1 MKLDWNKIFYIFQIP
16 LHWFREADRKLNIFG
31 DGKLIRVERN
41 NPDGTLITADPDAFG
56 IPSSETGT
64 ATDGTDSP
72 AVLDSNGASWTWEA
86 GGDDGLMLDA
96 YCKIA
101 PQVSGSSYSVFQRCK
116 LTFSKDGLLVSAQ
129 LLSDRIRIQARNA

>member
-1 MKLDWNKIFYIFQIP
+1 MKLNWENISYIFQIP

-64 ATDGTDSP
+64 PKDGTDSP
-72 AVLDSNGASWTWEA
+72 AVLDAIGASWAWTA
-86 GGDDGLMLDA
+86 GGNDGLTLDV

-101 PQVSGSSYSVFQRCK
+101 PQVSGSSYSVLQRCR